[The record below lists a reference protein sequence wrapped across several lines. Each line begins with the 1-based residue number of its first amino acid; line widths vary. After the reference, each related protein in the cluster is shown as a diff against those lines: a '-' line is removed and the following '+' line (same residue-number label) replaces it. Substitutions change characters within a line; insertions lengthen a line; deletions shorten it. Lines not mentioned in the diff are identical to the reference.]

1 MRLYTIESGEVTQGI
16 TFRWKDLG
24 FAKVPTVRLGEEKEL
39 TLSPP
44 YPSTTTVNYG
54 HVFKAGGKIQQLYMV
69 DLKSDIGFN
78 EIIVLA
84 KTSRAY
90 RFSAVISYG
99 EHACISTV
107 SLGENFT
114 IEGQKYLY
122 NGVSIDKLV

>member
-1 MRLYTIESGEVTQGI
+1 MKLYTIDAGEITEGI

-24 FAKVPTVRLGEEKEL
+24 FAKVPIVKLGEEKEM

-44 YPSTTTVNYG
+44 YPLTTTVNYG
-54 HVFKAGGKIQQLYMV
+54 HIFKAGGKIQQLYMV

-84 KTSRAY
+84 KTSSVY

-99 EHACISTV
+99 EYACLSTV
-107 SLGENFT
+107 SLGQNFI
-114 IEGQKYLY
+114 IEGQRYLY
-122 NGVSIDKLV
+122 NGVSIVKLI